1 MMMEAPGAVQFV
13 VPRREVTDA
22 SLVESWTNSQAYSD
36 IFGLVQAFN
45 EAAKGKACQKD
56 SEGNS
61 EETRHL
67 VDLLSKLDKWIDEI
81 PPIDQ
86 PQRFGNK
93 AFRTWHERLEMNAMS
108 LVDPLLPDKYKDA
121 NKEIAVYLS
130 GGFGNATRIDYGTG
144 HELSFAAFLCCLCK
158 LRVLKEDDFGSVV
171 CRVFPAYLDV
181 TRKLQSTY
189 NMEPA
194 GSQGVWGL
202 DDFQFL
208 PYIWGS
214 SQLIGRSKIEPSSF
228 PDPKVANF
236 NAGDFMFMSCIDF
249 IYKMKTGPFNEHS
262 SILYSISGLPTWS
275 KINKGLIKMYKGE
288 VLTKFPIIQHFP
300 FGTLLPFTPKRQQ

>member
-1 MMMEAPGAVQFV
+1 MPTKRLRSIYLVSE
-13 VPRREVTDA
+13 PRC
-22 SLVESWTNSQAYSD
+22 L
-36 IFGLVQAFN
+36 
-45 EAAKGKACQKD
+45 
-56 SEGNS
+56 EG
-61 EETRHL
+61 TFL
-67 VDLLSKLDKWIDEI
+67 WID
-81 PPIDQ
+81 
-86 PQRFGNK
+86 
-93 AFRTWHERLEMNAMS
+93 T
-108 LVDPLLPDKYKDA
+108 
-121 NKEIAVYLS
+121 

-214 SQLIGRSKIEPSSF
+214 SQLIGKS
-228 PDPKVANF
+228 
-236 NAGDFMFMSCIDF
+236 
-249 IYKMKTGPFNEHS
+249 Y
-262 SILYSISGLPTWS
+262 
-275 KINKGLIKMYKGE
+275 
-288 VLTKFPIIQHFP
+288 
-300 FGTLLPFTPKRQQ
+300 